1 MDCKKINAALFLTMS
16 RLAILAALWATPAI
30 YAQPW
35 LVRGTVL
42 DAATGQP
49 LPAATIQ
56 LAGTYRGTIA
66 NDEGEYLLKVQQ
78 LPATLKVSYI
88 GYASQEQS
96 VLGIGDA
103 SVLTAPSE
111 RVDFALMPV
120 PFQFDPVV
128 VTAEDPAERIMR
140 QVIRRKQAWRPGLAG
155 YQAQAYTRRVL
166 ENEEGIVEIGELAS
180 EIYWER
186 ERGLRE
192 VVKSRRQTQNLD
204 PHEEYT
210 SALEGFTN
218 FYDDDIPFI
227 GHTLIG
233 PTHPDALNHYRF
245 RLIGQRYLDDQVVF
259 DISVEPKNKLQ
270 AAFVGRV
277 AVLDEDFAL
286 LEIELAPS
294 RATTTSA
301 IPLPLIEHMDFAYR
315 QQFRG
320 FGGVWLPVDYR
331 ASMSIKI
338 SMVGLHFPAIKYN
351 AMTRLGE
358 YQVNV
363 DMPDSLYDSEEIL
376 RVDSLAVAQDSSFAR
391 LADKVPLSA
400 REQAAYATIDSTM
413 QFEQAFQPTG
423 FLARLLVE
431 EQAEEAEEAEEE
443 TEERA
448 ESSRWLGQIGLKLT
462 LRYDRVGGA
471 HLGLEG
477 NRGLVG
483 GLEAGGGAGYNV
495 GLERWSYRSRV
506 GWQRTVGR
514 AVLEYGRGP
523 VPRTPSDS
531 YPLLLNS
538 GQFLLGLDDY
548 FDYYWNE
555 RLRARLYLSLPIQV
569 SLEVGFNH
577 EEHSS
582 LQETT
587 AFSVLNRDWRPRPNP
602 AIEEGRLRSV
612 EAGFEWGG
620 PYRPFGVTANRRVE
634 VGVEHSSTG
643 LGSDFSFTRLRL
655 ALDGHFKTF
664 LKRRVTP
671 NALDV
676 RLVTGYSIGDV
687 PVQRFGS
694 LEASM
699 GFFSPFGAFRTV
711 RGHPY
716 EGEHYAALYWEH
728 NFKTTPFE
736 LLGLWGWAMR
746 GTGLVVHGASGRT
759 WIAPKRRAALGYD
772 PRHAGSFRHE
782 VGISLMLYHLLR
794 LDFTRRLDRPGW
806 SAGLSLVRFDF
817 GGAVIIK

>member
-1 MDCKKINAALFLTMS
+1 MDRKKINANLLLAM
-16 RLAILAALWATPAI
+16 AILAALWTVPAVH
-30 YAQPW
+30 AQPW
-35 LVRGTVL
+35 LVRGTVT

-49 LPAATIQ
+49 LPAATVQ

-66 NDEGEYLLKVQQ
+66 NDEGEYSLKVQQ

-88 GYASQEQS
+88 GYVSQ
-96 VLGIGDA
+96 DR
-103 SVLTAPSE
+103 VLTTPVE
-111 RVDFALMPV
+111 RVDFALTPV
-120 PFQFDPVV
+120 PFLFDPIV
-128 VTAEDPAERIMR
+128 VTAETSAEGIMR
-140 QVIRRKQAWRPGLAG
+140 QVIRRKQAWRPSLAS
-155 YQAQAYTRRVL
+155 YQSQAYARRVL
-166 ENEEGIVEIGELAS
+166 ENEEGIVMIGELAS

-186 ERGLRE
+186 EQGLRE
-192 VVKSRRQTQNLD
+192 VVKSSRVTRNLD
-204 PHEEYT
+204 SHEEYT

-227 GHTLIG
+227 SHTLIG
-233 PTHPDALNHYRF
+233 PTHPDALKHYRF
-245 RLIGQRYLDDQVVF
+245 RLIGQRYLDDKVVF

-286 LEIELAPS
+286 LEVELAPS

-301 IPLPLIEHMDFAYR
+301 IPLPLIEHMDFAYQ

-320 FGGVWLPVDYR
+320 FAGGVWLPVDYR
-331 ASMSIKI
+331 ASMAIKI
-338 SMVGLHFPAIKYN
+338 GMVGLHFPAIKYN
-351 AMTRLGE
+351 VVTRLSD

-363 DMPDSLYDSEEIL
+363 DMPDSLYASEEVL

-423 FLARLLVE
+423 FLARFLVE
-431 EQAEEAEEAEEE
+431 EEAVQVKEE
-443 TEERA
+443 TEEQA
-448 ESSRWLGQIGLKLT
+448 GSSRWLGQIGLKPV

-477 NRGLVG
+477 NRSLFG
-483 GLEAGGGAGYNV
+483 GLEGGGGTGYSV
-495 GLERWSYRSRV
+495 GLKRWSYRGRV
-506 GWQRTVGR
+506 GWQRTAGR
-514 AVLEYGRGP
+514 VVLEYGREP

-538 GQFLLGLDDY
+538 GQSLLGLDDY

-555 RLRARLYLSLPIQV
+555 RLRVRLHLSLPGQV
-569 SLEVGFNH
+569 GLQVGFNH
-577 EEHSS
+577 EAHSS
-582 LQETT
+582 LRETT
-587 AFSVLNRDWRPRPNP
+587 AFSLLNRNWRPRPNP

-612 EAGFEWGG
+612 EATFEWGG
-620 PYRPFGVTANRRVE
+620 PYQPFGVTANRRVE
-634 VGVEHSSTG
+634 VGVEHSGGG

-664 LKRRVTP
+664 LKRRFTP

-676 RLVTGYSIGDV
+676 RLVAGYSIGDV

-736 LLGLWGWAMR
+736 LLGLWDWAMR
-746 GTGLVVHGASGRT
+746 GAGLVAHGASGRT
-759 WIAPKRRAALGYD
+759 WIDPERRANLGYD
-772 PRHAGSFRHE
+772 PRYEESFRHE
-782 VGISLMLYHLLR
+782 VGVSLMLYHLLR

-817 GGAVIIK
+817 GGAVTVK

>member
-1 MDCKKINAALFLTMS
+1 MDRKKINANLLLTMF
-16 RLAILAALWATPAI
+16 ILAALWVVPAAH
-30 YAQPW
+30 AQPW
-35 LVRGTVL
+35 LVRGTVI

-49 LPAATIQ
+49 LPAATVQ

-66 NDEGEYLLKVQQ
+66 NDEGEYSLKVQQ

-88 GYASQEQS
+88 GYVSQ
-96 VLGIGDA
+96 DR
-103 SVLTAPSE
+103 VLTASAE
-111 RVDFALMPV
+111 RIDFALTPV
-120 PFQFDPVV
+120 PLLFDPIV
-128 VTAEDPAERIMR
+128 VTAETSAEGIMR
-140 QVIRRKQAWRPGLAG
+140 QVIRRKQEWRPSLTG
-155 YQAQAYTRRVL
+155 YQAQAYTRRVM
-166 ENEEGIVEIGELAS
+166 ENEEGIVLIGELAS

-192 VVKSRRQTQNLD
+192 VVKSRRMTQNLD
-204 PHEEYT
+204 SQEGYI

-233 PTHPDALNHYRF
+233 PTHPDALKHYRF
-245 RLIGQRYLDDQVVF
+245 HLTGQRYLDDKVVF

-270 AAFVGRV
+270 AAFVGHV

-286 LEIELAPS
+286 LEVELAPS

-301 IPLPLIEHMDFAYR
+301 IPLPLIEHMDFTYQ

-320 FGGVWLPVDYR
+320 FAGGVWLPVDYR
-331 ASMSIKI
+331 ASMKIKI
-338 SMVGLHFPAIKYN
+338 GMVGLHFPAIKYN
-351 AMTRLGE
+351 VVTRLSD

-363 DMPDSLYDSEEIL
+363 EMPDSLYASEEVM

-391 LADKVPLSA
+391 LVDKVPLSA
-400 REQAAYATIDSTM
+400 REQAAYATIDSTV
-413 QFEQAFQPTG
+413 QLEKAFQPTG
-423 FLARLLVE
+423 FLARFLVE
-431 EQAEEAEEAEEE
+431 EEAEQTDEQTEQVKEE
-443 TEERA
+443 TEEQA
-448 ESSRWLGQIGLKLT
+448 KSSSWLGQIGLKPA

-483 GLEAGGGAGYNV
+483 GLEAGAAAGYNV
-495 GLERWSYRSRV
+495 GLKRWSYQSRV
-506 GWQRTVGR
+506 GWQRTAGR
-514 AVLEYGRGP
+514 MALEYGRGP
-523 VPRTPSDS
+523 VPRIPSDS
-531 YPLLLNS
+531 YIPLLNS

-548 FDYYWNE
+548 FDYYRNE
-555 RLRARLYLSLPIQV
+555 RLRARVHLSLPGQV
-569 SLEVGFNH
+569 GLAMGFNH
-577 EEHSS
+577 EVHSS
-582 LQETT
+582 LRETT
-587 AFSVLNRDWRPRPNP
+587 AFSLLNRNWRPRPNP

-612 EAGFEWGG
+612 EVGFEWGG
-620 PYRPFGVTANRRVE
+620 PYQPFGMTANRRVE
-634 VGVEHSSTG
+634 VGVEHSGAG

-664 LKRRVTP
+664 LKRRFTP

-676 RLVTGYSIGDV
+676 RLVAGYSIGDV

-699 GFFSPFGAFRTV
+699 GLFSPFGAFRTV

-736 LLGLWGWAMR
+736 LLGLWDWAMR
-746 GTGLVVHGASGRT
+746 GAGLVVHGASGRT
-759 WIAPKRRAALGYD
+759 WIDPERRAKLGYD
-772 PRHAGSFRHE
+772 PRYEESFRHE
-782 VGISLMLYHLLR
+782 VGVSLMLYHLLR

-817 GGAVIIK
+817 GGTVTVK

>member
-1 MDCKKINAALFLTMS
+1 MNCKKINANLLLTM
-16 RLAILAALWATPAI
+16 AILAALWTVPAVH
-30 YAQPW
+30 AQPW
-35 LVRGTVL
+35 FVRGTVI

-49 LPAATIQ
+49 LPAATVQ

-66 NDEGEYLLKVQQ
+66 NDEGEYLLKVRQW
-78 LPATLKVSYI
+78 PATLKVTYI
-88 GYASQEQS
+88 GYVSQ
-96 VLGIGDA
+96 DR
-103 SVLTAPSE
+103 VLTAPAE
-111 RVDFALMPV
+111 RVDFVLTPV
-120 PFQFDPVV
+120 PFLFDPIV
-128 VTAEDPAERIMR
+128 VTAETSAEGIMR
-140 QVIRRKQAWRPGLAG
+140 QVIRRKQAWRPSLAS
-155 YQAQAYTRRVL
+155 YQAQAYARRVL
-166 ENEEGIVEIGELAS
+166 ENEEGIVMIGELAS

-186 ERGLRE
+186 EQGLRE
-192 VVKSRRQTQNLD
+192 VVKSSRVTRNLD
-204 PHEEYT
+204 SHEEYT

-227 GHTLIG
+227 GHTLVG
-233 PTHPDALNHYRF
+233 PTHPDALKHYHF
-245 RLIGQRYLDDQVVF
+245 RLIGQRYLDDKVVF

-286 LEIELAPS
+286 LEVELAPS
-294 RATTTSA
+294 RATMTSA
-301 IPLPLIEHMDFAYR
+301 IPLPLIEHMDFAYQ

-320 FGGVWLPVDYR
+320 FAGGVWLPVDFR
-331 ASMSIKI
+331 ASMTVKI

-351 AMTRLGE
+351 VITRLSDC
-358 YQVNV
+358 QVNV
-363 DMPDSLYDSEEIL
+363 DMPDSLYASEKVL

-400 REQAAYATIDSTM
+400 REQAAYATIDSTV
-413 QFEQAFQPTG
+413 QFEQAFRPTG
-423 FLARLLVE
+423 FLARLLVK
-431 EQAEEAEEAEEE
+431 EQTEQTEEE
-443 TEERA
+443 TEERTEQA
-448 ESSRWLGQIGLKLT
+448 KERTKSSRWGSVNLKPA

-477 NRGLVG
+477 KRGLFG
-483 GLEAGGGAGYNV
+483 GLEAGAAAGYNV
-495 GLERWSYRSRV
+495 GLKRWSYQSRV
-506 GWQRTVGR
+506 GWQRTAGR
-514 AVLEYGRGP
+514 VVLEYGRGP
-523 VPRTPSDS
+523 VPRIPSDS

-538 GQFLLGLDDY
+538 GQSLLGLDDY

-555 RLRARLYLSLPIQV
+555 RLRARLHLSLPGQV
-569 SLEVGFNH
+569 GLQVGFNH

-587 AFSVLNRDWRPRPNP
+587 AFSLLNRDWRPRPNP
-602 AIEEGRLRSV
+602 AVEAGRLRSV
-612 EAGFEWGG
+612 EAGLEWGG
-620 PYRPFGVTANRRVE
+620 PYQPFGMTANRRVA
-634 VGVEHSSTG
+634 VGVEHSSGG

-664 LKRRVTP
+664 LKRRITP

-676 RLVTGYSIGDV
+676 RLVAGYSIGDV

-736 LLGLWGWAMR
+736 LLGLWDWAMR
-746 GTGLVVHGASGRT
+746 GAGLVVHGASGRT
-759 WIAPKRRAALGYD
+759 WIDPERRAALGYD
-772 PRHAGSFRHE
+772 PRYEESFHHE
-782 VGISLMLYHLLR
+782 VGVSLMLYHLLR
-794 LDFTRRLDRPGW
+794 LDFTRRLDQPGW
-806 SAGLSLVRFDF
+806 SVGLSLVRFDF
-817 GGAVIIK
+817 GGGIVVQGP

>member
-1 MDCKKINAALFLTMS
+1 MDRKKINANLLLAM
-16 RLAILAALWATPAI
+16 AILAALWTVPAVH
-30 YAQPW
+30 AQPW
-35 LVRGTVL
+35 LVRGTVT

-49 LPAATIQ
+49 LPAATVQ

-66 NDEGEYLLKVQQ
+66 NDEGEYSLKVQQ

-88 GYASQEQS
+88 GYVSQ
-96 VLGIGDA
+96 DR
-103 SVLTAPSE
+103 VLTTPVE
-111 RVDFALMPV
+111 RVDFALTPV
-120 PFQFDPVV
+120 PFLFDPIV
-128 VTAEDPAERIMR
+128 VTAETSAEGIMR
-140 QVIRRKQAWRPGLAG
+140 QVIRRKQAWRPSLAS

-166 ENEEGIVEIGELAS
+166 ENEEGIVRIGELAS
-180 EIYWER
+180 KIYWER
-186 ERGLRE
+186 EQGLRE
-192 VVKSRRQTQNLD
+192 VVKSRRVTQNLD
-204 PHEEYT
+204 SHEGYT

-227 GHTLIG
+227 SHTLIG
-233 PTHPDALNHYRF
+233 PTHPDALKHYRF
-245 RLIGQRYLDDQVVF
+245 RLIGQRYLDDKVVF

-286 LEIELAPS
+286 LEVELAPS

-301 IPLPLIEHMDFAYR
+301 IPLPLIEHMDFAYQ

-320 FGGVWLPVDYR
+320 FAGGVWLPVDYR
-331 ASMSIKI
+331 ASMAIKI
-338 SMVGLHFPAIKYN
+338 GMVGLHFPAIKYN
-351 AMTRLGE
+351 VVTRLSD

-363 DMPDSLYDSEEIL
+363 DMPDSLYASEEVL

-423 FLARLLVE
+423 FLARFLVE
-431 EQAEEAEEAEEE
+431 EEAEQVKEETEQVKEE
-443 TEERA
+443 TEEQA
-448 ESSRWLGQIGLKLT
+448 GSSRWLGQIGLKPV

-477 NRGLVG
+477 NRSLFG
-483 GLEAGGGAGYNV
+483 GLEGGGGTGYSV
-495 GLERWSYRSRV
+495 GLKRWSYRGRA
-506 GWQRTVGR
+506 GWQRTAGR
-514 AVLEYGRGP
+514 VVLEYGRGP

-538 GQFLLGLDDY
+538 GQSLLGLDDY

-555 RLRARLYLSLPIQV
+555 RLRARLHLSLPGQV
-569 SLEVGFNH
+569 GLQVGFNH

-587 AFSVLNRDWRPRPNP
+587 AFNLLNRNWRPRPNP
-602 AIEEGRLRSV
+602 AVEEGRLRSV
-612 EAGFEWGG
+612 EVGFEWGG
-620 PYRPFGVTANRRVE
+620 PYQPFGMTANRRVE
-634 VGVEHSSTG
+634 VGVEHSGAG
-643 LGSDFSFTRLRL
+643 LGSDFSFTRLHL

-664 LKRRVTP
+664 LKRRFTP

-676 RLVTGYSIGDV
+676 RLVAGYSIGDV

-736 LLGLWGWAMR
+736 LLGLWDWAMR
-746 GTGLVVHGASGRT
+746 GAGLVVHGASGRT
-759 WIAPKRRAALGYD
+759 WIDPERRAKLGYD
-772 PRHAGSFRHE
+772 PRYEESFHHE
-782 VGISLMLYHLLR
+782 VGVSLMLYHLLR

-817 GGAVIIK
+817 GGAVTVK

>member
-1 MDCKKINAALFLTMS
+1 MDRKKINANLLLAM
-16 RLAILAALWATPAI
+16 AILAALWTVPAVH
-30 YAQPW
+30 AQPW
-35 LVRGTVL
+35 LVRGTVT

-49 LPAATIQ
+49 LPAATVQ

-66 NDEGEYLLKVQQ
+66 NDEGEYSLKVQQ

-88 GYASQEQS
+88 GYVSQ
-96 VLGIGDA
+96 DR
-103 SVLTAPSE
+103 VLTAPVE
-111 RVDFALMPV
+111 RVDFVLTPV
-120 PFQFDPVV
+120 PFLFDPIV
-128 VTAEDPAERIMR
+128 VTAETSAEGIMR
-140 QVIRRKQAWRPGLAG
+140 QVIRRKQAWRPSLAS

-166 ENEEGIVEIGELAS
+166 ENEEGIVMIGELAS

-186 ERGLRE
+186 EQGLRE
-192 VVKSRRQTQNLD
+192 VVKSRRVTQNLD
-204 PHEEYT
+204 SHEEYT

-218 FYDDDIPFI
+218 FYDDDISFI
-227 GHTLIG
+227 SHTLIG
-233 PTHPDALNHYRF
+233 PTHPDALKHYRF
-245 RLIGQRYLDDQVVF
+245 RLIGQRYLDDKVVF

-286 LEIELAPS
+286 LEVELAPS

-301 IPLPLIEHMDFAYR
+301 IPLPLIEHMDFAYQ

-320 FGGVWLPVDYR
+320 FAGGVWLPVDYR
-331 ASMSIKI
+331 ASMAIKI
-338 SMVGLHFPAIKYN
+338 GMVGLHFPAIKYN
-351 AMTRLGE
+351 VVTRLSD

-363 DMPDSLYDSEEIL
+363 DMPDSLYASEEVL

-423 FLARLLVE
+423 FLARFLV
-431 EQAEEAEEAEEE
+431 EEE
-443 TEERA
+443 TEQVKEETEQVKEETEEQA
-448 ESSRWLGQIGLKLT
+448 GSSRWLGQIGLKPV

-477 NRGLVG
+477 NRSLFG
-483 GLEAGGGAGYNV
+483 GLEGGGGTGYSV
-495 GLERWSYRSRV
+495 GLKRWSYRGRA
-506 GWQRTVGR
+506 GWQRTAGR
-514 AVLEYGRGP
+514 VVLEYGRGP

-538 GQFLLGLDDY
+538 GQSLLGLDDY

-555 RLRARLYLSLPIQV
+555 RLRARLHLSLPGRIGLQ
-569 SLEVGFNH
+569 VGFNH

-587 AFSVLNRDWRPRPNP
+587 AFSLLNRNWRPRPNP

-612 EAGFEWGG
+612 EVGFEWGG
-620 PYRPFGVTANRRVE
+620 PYQPFGMTANRRVE
-634 VGVEHSSTG
+634 VGVEHSGAG
-643 LGSDFSFTRLRL
+643 LGSDFSFTRLHL

-664 LKRRVTP
+664 LKRRFTP

-676 RLVTGYSIGDV
+676 RLVAGYSIGDV

-736 LLGLWGWAMR
+736 LLGLWDWAMR
-746 GTGLVVHGASGRT
+746 GAGLVVHGASGRT
-759 WIAPKRRAALGYD
+759 WIDPERRAKLGYD
-772 PRHAGSFRHE
+772 PRYEESFHHE
-782 VGISLMLYHLLR
+782 VGVSLMLYHLLR

-817 GGAVIIK
+817 GGAVTVK

>member
-1 MDCKKINAALFLTMS
+1 MDCKKINANLLLTM
-16 RLAILAALWATPAI
+16 AILAALWTVPAAH
-30 YAQPW
+30 AQPW
-35 LVRGTVL
+35 LVRGTVI
-42 DAATGQP
+42 DATTGQP
-49 LPAATIQ
+49 LPAATVQ

-66 NDEGEYLLKVQQ
+66 NDEGEYSLKVQQ

-88 GYASQEQS
+88 GYVSQ
-96 VLGIGDA
+96 DR
-103 SVLTAPSE
+103 VLTTPAE
-111 RVDFALMPV
+111 RVDFVLTPV
-120 PFQFDPVV
+120 PFLFDPIV
-128 VTAEDPAERIMR
+128 VTAETSAEGIMR
-140 QVIRRKQAWRPGLAG
+140 QVIRRKQAWRPSLAS

-166 ENEEGIVEIGELAS
+166 ENEEGIVRIGELAS

-186 ERGLRE
+186 EQGLRE
-192 VVKSRRQTQNLD
+192 VVKSRRVTQNLD
-204 PHEEYT
+204 SHEGYT

-227 GHTLIG
+227 SHTLIG
-233 PTHPDALNHYRF
+233 PTHPDALKHYHF
-245 RLIGQRYLDDQVVF
+245 RLIGQRYLDDKVVF

-286 LEIELAPS
+286 LEVELAPS
-294 RATTTSA
+294 RATTASA
-301 IPLPLIEHMDFAYR
+301 IPLPLIEHMDFAYQ

-320 FGGVWLPVDYR
+320 FAGGVWLPVDYR
-331 ASMSIKI
+331 ASMAIKI
-338 SMVGLHFPAIKYN
+338 GMVGLHFPAIKYN
-351 AMTRLGE
+351 VVTRLSD

-363 DMPDSLYDSEEIL
+363 DMPDSLYASEEVL

-423 FLARLLVE
+423 FLARFLVD
-431 EQAEEAEEAEEE
+431 EEAEQVKEETEQVKEE
-443 TEERA
+443 TEEQAR
-448 ESSRWLGQIGLKLT
+448 SSRWLGQIGLKPV
-462 LRYDRVGGA
+462 LRYDRVSGA

-477 NRGLVG
+477 DRSLFG
-483 GLEAGGGAGYNV
+483 GLEAGGSTGYNI
-495 GLERWSYRSRV
+495 GLERWSYRGRA
-506 GWQRTVGR
+506 GWQRSAGR
-514 AVLEYGRGP
+514 VALEYGRGP

-531 YPLLLNS
+531 YPLLPNS
-538 GQFLLGLDDY
+538 GQSLLGLDDY

-555 RLRARLYLSLPIQV
+555 RLRARLHFSLPGQV
-569 SLEVGFNH
+569 GLAMGFNH
-577 EEHSS
+577 EAHTS
-582 LQETT
+582 LRETT
-587 AFSVLNRDWRPRPNP
+587 AFSLLNRNWRPRPNP

-612 EAGFEWGG
+612 EVGFEWGG
-620 PYRPFGVTANRRVE
+620 PYQPFGMTANRRVE
-634 VGVEHSSTG
+634 MGVEHSSGG

-664 LKRRVTP
+664 LKRRFTP

-676 RLVTGYSIGDV
+676 RLVAGYSIGDV

-736 LLGLWGWAMR
+736 LLGLWDWAMR
-746 GTGLVVHGASGRT
+746 GAGLVVHGASGRT
-759 WIAPKRRAALGYD
+759 WIDPERRAKLGYD
-772 PRHAGSFRHE
+772 PRYEESFRHE
-782 VGISLMLYHLLR
+782 VGVSLMLYHLLR

-817 GGAVIIK
+817 GGAVTVK

>member
-1 MDCKKINAALFLTMS
+1 MDGKKNADWLLTM
-16 RLAILAALWATPAI
+16 AILAALWTAPAVH
-30 YAQPW
+30 AQPW
-35 LVRGTVL
+35 LVRGTVR

-49 LPAATIQ
+49 LPAATVQ

-66 NDEGEYLLKVQQ
+66 NDEGEYLLEVQQ

-96 VLGIGDA
+96 VRGVGDA
-103 SVLTAPSE
+103 SVLTAPAE
-111 RVDFALMPV
+111 RVNFALTPV
-120 PFQFDPVV
+120 PFQFDPIV
-128 VTAEDPAERIMR
+128 VTAENSAEDIMR
-140 QVIRRKQAWRPGLAG
+140 QVMRRKQAWRPGLTG
-155 YQAQAYTRRVL
+155 YRAQAYTRRVL
-166 ENEEGIVEIGELAS
+166 ENEEGIVSIGELAS

-192 VVKSRRQTQNLD
+192 VVKSRRVTRNLD
-204 PHEEYT
+204 SHEAYT

-233 PTHPDALNHYRF
+233 PTHPDALEHYHF
-245 RLIGQRYLDDQVVF
+245 RLIGQRYLDDKVVF

-277 AVLDEDFAL
+277 AVLDEDFGL
-286 LEIELAPS
+286 LEVELAPS
-294 RATTTSA
+294 RATAISA
-301 IPLPLIEHMDFAYR
+301 IPLPLIEQMDFAYQ

-320 FGGVWLPVDYR
+320 FAGGVWLPVDYR
-331 ASMSIKI
+331 ASMAIKI

-351 AMTRLGE
+351 VVTRLDD

-363 DMPDSLYDSEEIL
+363 DLPDSLYASEEVL

-413 QFEQAFQPTG
+413 RFEQAFQPTG
-423 FLARLLVE
+423 FLARLLVRE
-431 EQAEEAEEAEEE
+431 EVEQAEVQEEAEQAED
-443 TEERA
+443 RA
-448 ESSRWLGQIGLKLT
+448 ESSRWGSVNLKPALQ
-462 LRYDRVGGA
+462 YDRVGGA

-477 NRGLVG
+477 NRGLVS
-483 GLEAGGGAGYNV
+483 GLEAGAAAGYNV
-495 GLERWSYRSRV
+495 GLKRWSYRGRV
-506 GWQRTVGR
+506 GWQQTAGGV
-514 AVLEYGRGP
+514 VLEYGRGP

-531 YPLLLNS
+531 YSLLLNS

-555 RLRARLYLSLPIQV
+555 RLRAQLHLSLPGQV
-569 SLEVGFNH
+569 GWQVGFNH
-577 EEHSS
+577 EAHSS
-582 LQETT
+582 LRETT
-587 AFSVLNRDWRPRPNP
+587 AFSLLNRNWRPRPNP
-602 AIEEGRLRSV
+602 AIEAGRLRSV
-612 EAGFEWGG
+612 EASFRWGE
-620 PYRPFGVTANRRVE
+620 PYQPFGLTANQRVE

-643 LGSDFSFTRLRL
+643 LGSDFSFTRLHL
-655 ALDGHFKTF
+655 ALDGHFNTF
-664 LKRRVTP
+664 LKRRVAP

-676 RLVTGYSIGDV
+676 RLVAGHSIGDV

-716 EGEHYAALYWEH
+716 EGDHYAALYWEH

-759 WIAPKRRAALGYD
+759 WIDPKRRAALGYD
-772 PRHAGSFRHE
+772 PRYEEGFRHE
-782 VGISLMLYHLLR
+782 VGVSLMLYHLLR
-794 LDFTRRLDRPGW
+794 LDITRRLDRPGW
-806 SAGLSLVRFDF
+806 SAGLSLARFDF
-817 GGAVIIK
+817 GVL

>member
-1 MDCKKINAALFLTMS
+1 MDCKKINANLLLTM
-16 RLAILAALWATPAI
+16 AILAALWTVPAVH
-30 YAQPW
+30 AQPW
-35 LVRGTVL
+35 LVRGTVI

-49 LPAATIQ
+49 LPAATVQ

-66 NDEGEYLLKVQQ
+66 NDEGEYSLKVQQ

-88 GYASQEQS
+88 GYVSQ
-96 VLGIGDA
+96 DR
-103 SVLTAPSE
+103 VLTAPTE
-111 RVDFALMPV
+111 RVDFVMTPV
-120 PFQFDPVV
+120 PFLFDPIV
-128 VTAEDPAERIMR
+128 VTAETSAEGIMR
-140 QVIRRKQAWRPGLAG
+140 QVIRRKQAWRPSLAS

-166 ENEEGIVEIGELAS
+166 ENEEGIVRIGELAS

-186 ERGLRE
+186 EQGLRE
-192 VVKSRRQTQNLD
+192 VVKSRRVTQNLD
-204 PHEEYT
+204 SHEEYT

-227 GHTLIG
+227 SHTLIG
-233 PTHPDALNHYRF
+233 PTHPDALKHYHF
-245 RLIGQRYLDDQVVF
+245 RLIGQRYLDDKVVF

-286 LEIELAPS
+286 LEVELAPS
-294 RATTTSA
+294 RATTASA
-301 IPLPLIEHMDFAYR
+301 IPLPLIEHMDFAYQ

-320 FGGVWLPVDYR
+320 FAGGVWLPVDYR
-331 ASMSIKI
+331 ASMEIKI

-351 AMTRLGE
+351 VVTRLSD

-363 DMPDSLYDSEEIL
+363 DMPDSLYASEEVL

-423 FLARLLVE
+423 FLSRFLVK
-431 EQAEEAEEAEEE
+431 EEAEQTEKEREERTE
-443 TEERA
+443 QTEERA
-448 ESSRWLGQIGLKLT
+448 GSSRWLGQIGLKPA

-477 NRGLVG
+477 NRSLFG
-483 GLEAGGGAGYNV
+483 GLEAGGSTGYNV
-495 GLERWSYRSRV
+495 GLERWSYQGRV
-506 GWQRTVGR
+506 GWQRSAGR
-514 AVLEYGRGP
+514 VALEYGSGP

-538 GQFLLGLDDY
+538 GQSLLGLDDY

-555 RLRARLYLSLPIQV
+555 RLRARLHFSLPGRIGLQ
-569 SLEVGFNH
+569 VGFNH
-577 EEHSS
+577 EVHSS

-587 AFSVLNRDWRPRPNP
+587 AFSLLNRNWRPRPNP

-612 EAGFEWGG
+612 EAGLEWGG
-620 PYRPFGVTANRRVE
+620 PYQPFGMTANRRVE
-634 VGVEHSSTG
+634 VGVEHSSGG

-664 LKRRVTP
+664 LKRRFTP

-676 RLVTGYSIGDV
+676 RLVAGYSIGDV

-746 GTGLVVHGASGRT
+746 GAGLVVHGASGRT
-759 WIAPKRRAALGYD
+759 WIDPERRANLGYD
-772 PRHAGSFRHE
+772 PRYEESFRHE
-782 VGISLMLYHLLR
+782 VGVSLMLYHLLR

-817 GGAVIIK
+817 GGAVTVE

>member
-1 MDCKKINAALFLTMS
+1 MDCKKINANLLLTM
-16 RLAILAALWATPAI
+16 AILAALWTVPAAH
-30 YAQPW
+30 AQPW
-35 LVRGTVL
+35 LVRGTVI

-49 LPAATIQ
+49 LPAATVQ

-66 NDEGEYLLKVQQ
+66 NDEGEYSLKVQQ

-88 GYASQEQS
+88 GYVSQ
-96 VLGIGDA
+96 DR
-103 SVLTAPSE
+103 VLTTPAE
-111 RVDFALMPV
+111 RVDFVLTPV
-120 PFQFDPVV
+120 PFLFDPIV
-128 VTAEDPAERIMR
+128 VTAETSAEGIMR
-140 QVIRRKQAWRPGLAG
+140 QVIRRKQAWRPSLAS

-166 ENEEGIVEIGELAS
+166 ENEEGIVRIGELAS

-186 ERGLRE
+186 EQGLRE
-192 VVKSRRQTQNLD
+192 VVKSRRVTQNLD
-204 PHEEYT
+204 SHEGYT

-227 GHTLIG
+227 SHTLIG
-233 PTHPDALNHYRF
+233 PTHPDALKHYHF
-245 RLIGQRYLDDQVVF
+245 RLIGQRYLDDKVVF

-286 LEIELAPS
+286 LEVELAPS

-301 IPLPLIEHMDFAYR
+301 IPLPLIEHMDFAYQ

-320 FGGVWLPVDYR
+320 FAGGVWLPVDYR
-331 ASMSIKI
+331 ASMAIKI
-338 SMVGLHFPAIKYN
+338 GMVGLHFPAIKYN
-351 AMTRLGE
+351 VVTRLSD

-363 DMPDSLYDSEEIL
+363 DMPDSLYASEEVL

-423 FLARLLVE
+423 FLARFLVE
-431 EQAEEAEEAEEE
+431 EEAVQVKEETEQVKEE
-443 TEERA
+443 TEEQA
-448 ESSRWLGQIGLKLT
+448 GSSRWLGQIGLKPA

-477 NRGLVG
+477 NRGLFG

-495 GLERWSYRSRV
+495 GLKRWSYRGRA
-506 GWQRTVGR
+506 GWQRSAGR
-514 AVLEYGRGP
+514 VVLEYGRGP

-538 GQFLLGLDDY
+538 GQSLLGLDDY

-555 RLRARLYLSLPIQV
+555 RLRARLHLSLPGQV
-569 SLEVGFNH
+569 GLQVGFNH

-582 LQETT
+582 LRETT
-587 AFSVLNRDWRPRPNP
+587 AFSLLNRNWRPRPNP

-612 EAGFEWGG
+612 EVGFEWGG
-620 PYRPFGVTANRRVE
+620 PYQPFGMTANRRVE
-634 VGVEHSSTG
+634 VGVEHSGAG

-664 LKRRVTP
+664 LKRRFTP

-676 RLVTGYSIGDV
+676 RLVAGYSIGDV

-736 LLGLWGWAMR
+736 LLGLWDWAMR
-746 GTGLVVHGASGRT
+746 GAGLVVHGASGRT
-759 WIAPKRRAALGYD
+759 WIDPERRAALGYD
-772 PRHAGSFRHE
+772 PRYEEGFHHE
-782 VGISLMLYHLLR
+782 VGVSLMLYHLLR
-794 LDFTRRLDRPGW
+794 LDFTRRLDRSGW

-817 GGAVIIK
+817 GGAVTVE

>member
-1 MDCKKINAALFLTMS
+1 MDCKKINANLLLTM
-16 RLAILAALWATPAI
+16 AILAALWTVSAVH
-30 YAQPW
+30 AQPW
-35 LVRGTVL
+35 LVRGTVT

-49 LPAATIQ
+49 LPAATVQ

-66 NDEGEYLLKVQQ
+66 NDEGEYSLKVQQ
-78 LPATLKVSYI
+78 LPATVKVSYI
-88 GYASQEQS
+88 GYVSQER
-96 VLGIGDA
+96 
-103 SVLTAPSE
+103 VLTTPAE
-111 RVDFALMPV
+111 RVDFVMTPV
-120 PFQFDPVV
+120 PFLFDPIV
-128 VTAEDPAERIMR
+128 VTAETSAEGIMR
-140 QVIRRKQAWRPGLAG
+140 QVIRRKQAWRPSLAS
-155 YQAQAYTRRVL
+155 YQAQAYARRVL
-166 ENEEGIVEIGELAS
+166 ENEEGIVMIGELAS

-186 ERGLRE
+186 EQGLRE
-192 VVKSRRQTQNLD
+192 VVKSSRVTRNLD
-204 PHEEYT
+204 SHEEYT

-227 GHTLIG
+227 SHTLIG
-233 PTHPDALNHYRF
+233 PTHPDALKHYHF
-245 RLIGQRYLDDQVVF
+245 RLTGQRYLDDQVVF

-286 LEIELAPS
+286 LEVELAPS
-294 RATTTSA
+294 RATTASA
-301 IPLPLIEHMDFAYR
+301 IPLPLIEHMDFAYQ

-320 FGGVWLPVDYR
+320 FAGGVWLPVDLR
-331 ASMSIKI
+331 ASMAIKI
-338 SMVGLHFPAIKYN
+338 GMVGLHFPAIKYN
-351 AMTRLGE
+351 VVTRLSD

-363 DMPDSLYDSEEIL
+363 DMPDTLYASEEVL
-376 RVDSLAVAQDSSFAR
+376 RVDSLAVAQDSSFVR

-413 QFEQAFQPTG
+413 QFEQAFRPTG
-423 FLARLLVE
+423 FLARFLVE
-431 EQAEEAEEAEEE
+431 EEAEQVKEETEQVKEE
-443 TEERA
+443 TEEQA
-448 ESSRWLGQIGLKLT
+448 GSSRWLGQIGLKPV

-477 NRGLVG
+477 NRSLFG
-483 GLEAGGGAGYNV
+483 GLEAGGSTGYNV
-495 GLERWSYRSRV
+495 GLERWSYRGRV
-506 GWQRTVGR
+506 GWQRSAGKV
-514 AVLEYGRGP
+514 ALEYGSGP

-538 GQFLLGLDDY
+538 GQSLLGLDDY

-555 RLRARLYLSLPIQV
+555 RLRARLHFSLPGQV
-569 SLEVGFNH
+569 GMQVGFNH
-577 EEHSS
+577 EVHSS
-582 LQETT
+582 LRETT
-587 AFSVLNRDWRPRPNP
+587 AFSLLNRDWKPRPNP

-612 EAGFEWGG
+612 EAGLEWGG
-620 PYRPFGVTANRRVE
+620 PYQPFGMTANRRVE
-634 VGVEHSSTG
+634 MGVEHSSAG
-643 LGSDFSFTRLRL
+643 LGSDFSFTCLRL

-664 LKRRVTP
+664 LKRRFTP

-676 RLVTGYSIGDV
+676 RLVAGYSIGDV

-746 GTGLVVHGASGRT
+746 GAGLVVHGASGRT
-759 WIAPKRRAALGYD
+759 WIDPERRAKLGYD
-772 PRHAGSFRHE
+772 PRYEESFHHE
-782 VGISLMLYHLLR
+782 VGVSLMLYHLLR
-794 LDFTRRLDRPGW
+794 LDFTRRLDQPGW

-817 GGAVIIK
+817 GGAVTVE

>member
-1 MDCKKINAALFLTMS
+1 MNCKKINANLLLTM
-16 RLAILAALWATPAI
+16 AILAALWVAPPVH
-30 YAQPW
+30 AQPW
-35 LVRGTVL
+35 LVRGYVT

-49 LPAATIQ
+49 LPAATVQ

-66 NDEGEYLLKVQQ
+66 NDEGQYSLKVQQ

-88 GYASQEQS
+88 GYVSQERE
-96 VLGIGDA
+96 
-103 SVLTAPSE
+103 LTAPAE
-111 RVDFALMPV
+111 RIDFALTPV
-120 PFQFDPVV
+120 PFLFDPIV
-128 VTAEDPAERIMR
+128 VTAQTSAEGIMR
-140 QVIRRKQAWRPGLAG
+140 QVIRRKQEWRPSLAS
-155 YQAQAYTRRVL
+155 YQAQAYARRVL
-166 ENEEGIVEIGELAS
+166 ENEEGIVSIGELAS

-192 VVKSRRQTQNLD
+192 VVKSRRVTQNLD
-204 PHEEYT
+204 AQEAYI
-210 SALEGFTN
+210 SAFAGFAN

-233 PTHPDALNHYRF
+233 PTHPDALKHYRF
-245 RLIGQRYLDDQVVF
+245 DLIGQRYLDDKVVF

-286 LEIELAPS
+286 LEVELAPS
-294 RATTTSA
+294 RASMTSA
-301 IPLPLIEHMDFAYR
+301 VPLPLIEHMDFAYQ

-320 FGGVWLPVDYR
+320 FAGGVWLPVDYR
-331 ASMSIKI
+331 ASMAVKI
-338 SMVGLHFPAIKYN
+338 STVGLHFPAIKYN
-351 AMTRLGE
+351 VITRLSDC
-358 YQVNV
+358 QVNV
-363 DMPDSLYDSEEIL
+363 DMPDSLYVSEQVL

-413 QFEQAFQPTG
+413 QFEKAFQPTG
-423 FLARLLVE
+423 FLARLLVK
-431 EQAEEAEEAEEE
+431 EQAEE
-443 TEERA
+443 TEERTEQA
-448 ESSRWLGQIGLKLT
+448 KERVESSRWGSVNLKPA
-462 LRYDRVGGA
+462 LRYDRVGGT
-471 HLGLEG
+471 HLGLDG
-477 NRGLVG
+477 SRGLVG
-483 GLEAGGGAGYNV
+483 GLEAGAAAGYNL
-495 GLERWSYRSRV
+495 GLKRWSYRGQV
-506 GWQRTVGR
+506 AWQRTAGKV
-514 AVLEYGRGP
+514 VLGYGKGP
-523 VPRTPSDS
+523 VPRIPSDS
-531 YPLLLNS
+531 YFPLFNS

-555 RLRARLYLSLPIQV
+555 RLRVRLHLSLPSQIG
-569 SLEVGFNH
+569 LAVGFNH

-587 AFSVLNRDWRPRPNP
+587 AFSLLNRDRRPRPNP

-612 EAGFEWGG
+612 EAGLEWGG
-620 PYRPFGVTANRRVE
+620 PYQPFGLTANRRVA

-655 ALDGHFKTF
+655 VLDGHFKTF

-676 RLVTGYSIGDV
+676 RLVAGYSIGDV

-736 LLGLWGWAMR
+736 LLGLWDWAMR
-746 GTGLVVHGASGRT
+746 GAGLVVHGASGRT
-759 WIAPKRRAALGYD
+759 WIDPERRAKLGYS
-772 PRHAGSFRHE
+772 PRYEESFHHE
-782 VGISLMLYHLLR
+782 VGVSLMLYHLLR

-806 SAGLSLVRFDF
+806 GVGVSLVRFDF
-817 GGAVIIK
+817 GSNVTIRM

>member
-1 MDCKKINAALFLTMS
+1 MECKKINASLLLTM
-16 RLAILAALWATPAI
+16 AVLAALWAVPAVH
-30 YAQPW
+30 AQPW
-35 LVRGTVL
+35 LVRGTVT

-49 LPAATIQ
+49 LPAATVQ

-66 NDEGEYLLKVQQ
+66 NDEGEYSLKVQQ

-88 GYASQEQS
+88 GYVSQEQS
-96 VLGIGDA
+96 VRGIGA
-103 SVLTAPSE
+103 ARAPAE
-111 RVDFALMPV
+111 RVDFALTPV
-120 PFQFDPVV
+120 PFLLDPIV
-128 VTAEDPAERIMR
+128 VTAETSAEGIMR
-140 QVIRRKQAWRPGLAG
+140 QVIRRKQAWRPSLAS
-155 YQAQAYTRRVL
+155 YQAQAYARRVL
-166 ENEEGIVEIGELAS
+166 ENEEGIVSIGELAS

-192 VVKSRRQTQNLD
+192 VVKSRRVTQNLD
-204 PHEEYT
+204 AQEEYI
-210 SALEGFTN
+210 SAFAGFAN

-233 PTHPDALNHYRF
+233 PTHPDALKHYRF
-245 RLIGQRYLDDQVVF
+245 HLIGQHYLDDQVVF
-259 DISVEPKNKLQ
+259 NISVEPKNKLQ
-270 AAFVGRV
+270 AAFVGRI

-286 LEIELAPS
+286 LEVELAPS

-301 IPLPLIEHMDFAYR
+301 IPLPLIEYMDFAYQ

-320 FGGVWLPVDYR
+320 FAGGVWLPVDFR
-331 ASMSIKI
+331 ASMAVKI
-338 SMVGLHFPAIKYN
+338 SMVGLHVPAIKYN
-351 AMTRLGE
+351 VVTRLSD

-363 DMPDSLYDSEEIL
+363 DMPDTLYASEEVL

-413 QFEQAFQPTG
+413 QPHHAFRPTG
-423 FLARLLVE
+423 FLARLLVKD
-431 EQAEEAEEAEEE
+431 QAEQTEEE
-443 TEERA
+443 TKKQTEPAQERA
-448 ESSRWLGQIGLKLT
+448 KSSRWLGSIELKPV

-477 NRGLVG
+477 NRGLGG
-483 GLEAGGGAGYNV
+483 GLEARVGAGYNV
-495 GLERWSYRSRV
+495 GLERWSYRGRV
-506 GWQRTVGR
+506 GWQRTAGT

-523 VPRTPSDS
+523 VPRIPSDS

-555 RLRARLYLSLPIQV
+555 RLRGRLHLSLPSQV
-569 SLEVGFNH
+569 GLAVGFNH

-582 LQETT
+582 LQETSS
-587 AFSVLNRDWRPRPNP
+587 FSLLNRDWRPRPNP

-612 EAGFEWGG
+612 EASLEWGR
-620 PYRPFGVTANRRVE
+620 PYQPFGMTANRRVA
-634 VGVEHSSTG
+634 VGVEHSSAG

-664 LKRRVTP
+664 LRRRITP

-676 RLVTGYSIGDV
+676 RVVAGYSIGDV
-687 PVQRFGS
+687 PVQRFGA

-699 GFFSPFGAFRTV
+699 GFFSPFGTFRTV

-716 EGEHYAALYWEH
+716 EGQHYAALYWEH

-736 LLGLWGWAMR
+736 LLGLWDWAMR
-746 GTGLVVHGASGRT
+746 GAGLVVHGASGRT
-759 WIAPKRRAALGYD
+759 WIDPEQRAKLGYD
-772 PRHAGSFRHE
+772 PRYEASFHHEAG
-782 VGISLMLYHLLR
+782 VSLMLYHLLR
-794 LDFTRRLDRPGW
+794 FDFTRRLDQPGW
-806 SAGLSLVRFDF
+806 SVGLSLVRFDF
-817 GGAVIIK
+817 EGAVTIE

>member
-1 MDCKKINAALFLTMS
+1 MDCKKSNAPLLLTM
-16 RLAILAALWATPAI
+16 AILAALWTAPAVH
-30 YAQPW
+30 AQPW
-35 LVRGTVL
+35 LVRGTIT

-49 LPAATIQ
+49 LPAATVQ
-56 LAGTYRGTIA
+56 LADTYRGTIA
-66 NDEGEYLLKVQQ
+66 NDEGEYSLKVQQ

-88 GYASQEQS
+88 GYVSQER
-96 VLGIGDA
+96 
-103 SVLTAPSE
+103 VLTAPAE
-111 RVDFALMPV
+111 QVDFVLTPV
-120 PFQFDPVV
+120 PFLLDPIV
-128 VTAEDPAERIMR
+128 VTAETSAEGIMR
-140 QVIRRKQAWRPGLAG
+140 QVIRRKQEWRPSLAS
-155 YQAQAYTRRVL
+155 YQAQAYARRVL
-166 ENEEGIVEIGELAS
+166 ENEEGIVVIGELAS
-180 EIYWER
+180 ELYWER

-192 VVKSRRQTQNLD
+192 VVKSRRLTQNLD
-204 PHEEYT
+204 SHEAYT

-233 PTHPDALNHYRF
+233 PTHPDALKHYRF
-245 RLIGQRYLDDQVVF
+245 HLTGQRYLDDKVVF

-270 AAFVGRV
+270 AAFVGRI

-286 LEIELAPS
+286 LEVELAPS
-294 RATTTSA
+294 RATTSSA
-301 IPLPLIEHMDFAYR
+301 VPLPLIEHMDFAYQ

-320 FGGVWLPVDYR
+320 FAGGVWLPVDYR
-331 ASMSIKI
+331 ASMAVKI
-338 SMVGLHFPAIKYN
+338 STVGLHFPAIKYN
-351 AMTRLGE
+351 VVTRLSD

-363 DMPDSLYDSEEIL
+363 DMPDTLYASEQVL

-400 REQAAYATIDSTM
+400 REQAAYATIDSTVKL
-413 QFEQAFQPTG
+413 EQAFKPTG
-423 FLARLLVE
+423 FLARLLVK
-431 EQAEEAEEAEEE
+431 EQAEETAERKEQKKKK
-443 TEERA
+443 TEGSA
-448 ESSRWLGQIGLKLT
+448 KSSRLGQLGLKPA

-477 NRGLVG
+477 SRGLGG
-483 GLEAGGGAGYNV
+483 GLEAGGGTGYNI
-495 GLERWSYRSRV
+495 GLERWSYRGRV
-506 GWQRTVGR
+506 GWQRTAGKVG
-514 AVLEYGRGP
+514 LEYGRGP

-531 YPLLLNS
+531 YFPLLNS

-555 RLRARLYLSLPIQV
+555 RLRARLHLSLSSQV
-569 SLEVGFNH
+569 GLEVGFNH

-587 AFSVLNRDWRPRPNP
+587 AFSLLNRNWKPRPNP
-602 AIEEGRLRSV
+602 AIEAGRLRSV
-612 EAGFEWGG
+612 EATFEWGG
-620 PYRPFGVTANRRVE
+620 PYQPFGVAANRRVE
-634 VGVEHSSTG
+634 VGVEHSSAE

-664 LKRRVTP
+664 LKRRITP

-676 RLVTGYSIGDV
+676 RLVAGYSIGDV

-699 GFFSPFGAFRTV
+699 GFFSPFGTFRTV

-736 LLGLWGWAMR
+736 LLGLWDWAMR

-759 WIAPKRRAALGYD
+759 WIDSERRAALGYD
-772 PRHAGSFRHE
+772 PRYEESFRHE
-782 VGISLMLYHLLR
+782 LGVSLMLYHLLR

-817 GGAVIIK
+817 GGGATVRF

>member
-1 MDCKKINAALFLTMS
+1 MDCKKINATLLLTM
-16 RLAILAALWATPAI
+16 AILAALWTVPPVH
-30 YAQPW
+30 AQPW
-35 LVRGTVL
+35 LVRGTVT

-49 LPAATIQ
+49 LPAATVQ
-56 LAGTYRGTIA
+56 LADTYRGTIA
-66 NDEGEYLLKVQQ
+66 NDEGEYSLKVQR

-88 GYASQEQS
+88 GYVSQERE
-96 VLGIGDA
+96 VK
-103 SVLTAPSE
+103 APAE
-111 RVDFALMPV
+111 QIDFALTPV
-120 PFQFDPVV
+120 PFLLDPIV
-128 VTAEDPAERIMR
+128 VTAETSAEGIMR
-140 QVIRRKQAWRPGLAG
+140 QVIRRKQEWRPSLAS
-155 YQAQAYTRRVL
+155 YQAQAYVRRVL
-166 ENEEGIVEIGELAS
+166 ENEEGIVSIGEMAS

-192 VVKSRRQTQNLD
+192 VVKSRRVTQNLAAQ
-204 PHEEYT
+204 EAYI
-210 SALEGFTN
+210 SAFAGFAN

-233 PTHPDALNHYRF
+233 PTHPDALKHYRF
-245 RLIGQRYLDDQVVF
+245 GLIGRRYLDDKVVF

-286 LEIELAPS
+286 LEVELAPS
-294 RATTTSA
+294 RASMTSA
-301 IPLPLIEHMDFAYR
+301 VPLPLIEHMDFAYQ

-320 FGGVWLPVDYR
+320 FAGGVWLPVDYR
-331 ASMSIKI
+331 ASMAVKI
-338 SMVGLHFPAIKYN
+338 STVGLHFPAIKYN
-351 AMTRLGE
+351 VITRLSDC
-358 YQVNV
+358 QVNV
-363 DMPDSLYDSEEIL
+363 DMPDSLYASEEVL
-376 RVDSLAVAQDSSFAR
+376 RVDSLAVAQDSSFVR

-413 QFEQAFQPTG
+413 QFEKAFRPTG
-423 FLARLLVE
+423 FLARLLVK
-431 EQAEEAEEAEEE
+431 EQGEE
-443 TEERA
+443 TEERTEQA
-448 ESSRWLGQIGLKLT
+448 TEKTGVRVEPSRWGSVNLKPA

-477 NRGLVG
+477 KRGLGG
-483 GLEAGGGAGYNV
+483 GLETGTAAGYNV
-495 GLERWSYRSRV
+495 GLKRWSYRGRV
-506 GWQRTVGR
+506 GWQRTAGKV
-514 AVLEYGRGP
+514 ALEYGRGP
-523 VPRTPSDS
+523 VPRIPSDS
-531 YPLLLNS
+531 YFPLLNS

-555 RLRARLYLSLPIQV
+555 RLRARLYLSLPSQV
-569 SLEVGFNH
+569 GLAVGFNH

-587 AFSVLNRDWRPRPNP
+587 AFSLLNRDWRPRPNP
-602 AIEEGRLRSV
+602 AIEDGRLRSV
-612 EAGFEWGG
+612 EAGIEWGG
-620 PYRPFGVTANRRVE
+620 PYQPFGVTANRRVA
-634 VGVEHSSTG
+634 VGVEHSSAG

-676 RLVTGYSIGDV
+676 RLVAGYSIGDV
-687 PVQRFGS
+687 PMQRFGC

-736 LLGLWGWAMR
+736 LLGLWDWAMR
-746 GTGLVVHGASGRT
+746 GAGLVVHGAAGRT
-759 WIAPKRRAALGYD
+759 WIDLERRAKMGHN
-772 PRHAGSFRHE
+772 PRYAESFHHE
-782 VGISLMLYHLLR
+782 VGVSLMLYHLLR

-806 SAGLSLVRFDF
+806 GVGLSLVRFDF
-817 GGAVIIK
+817 GGTVTVRM

>member
-1 MDCKKINAALFLTMS
+1 MDNKKINANSLLTM
-16 RLAILAALWATPAI
+16 AILAALWTVPPVH
-30 YAQPW
+30 AQPW
-35 LVRGTVL
+35 LVRGSVT

-49 LPAATIQ
+49 LPAATVQ

-66 NDEGEYLLKVQQ
+66 NDEGQYSLKVQQ

-88 GYASQEQS
+88 GYVSQERE
-96 VLGIGDA
+96 
-103 SVLTAPSE
+103 LTAPAE
-111 RVDFALMPV
+111 RIDFALTPV
-120 PFQFDPVV
+120 PFLLDPIV
-128 VTAEDPAERIMR
+128 VTAETSAEGIMR
-140 QVIRRKQAWRPGLAG
+140 QVIRRKQEWRPSLAS
-155 YQAQAYTRRVL
+155 YQAQAYARRVL
-166 ENEEGIVEIGELAS
+166 ENEEGIVSIGELAS

-192 VVKSRRQTQNLD
+192 VVKSRRVTQNLD
-204 PHEEYT
+204 AQEAYI
-210 SALEGFTN
+210 SAFAGFAN

-233 PTHPDALNHYRF
+233 PTHPDALKHYRF
-245 RLIGQRYLDDQVVF
+245 DLIGQRYLDDKVVF

-277 AVLDEDFAL
+277 SVLDEDFAL
-286 LEIELAPS
+286 LEVELAPS
-294 RATTTSA
+294 RATTSSA
-301 IPLPLIEHMDFAYR
+301 VPLPLIEHMDFAYQ

-320 FGGVWLPVDYR
+320 FAGGVWLPVDYR
-331 ASMSIKI
+331 ASMAVKI
-338 SMVGLHFPAIKYN
+338 STVGLHFPAIKYN
-351 AMTRLGE
+351 VITRLSDC
-358 YQVNV
+358 QVNV
-363 DMPDSLYDSEEIL
+363 DMPDSLYVSEQVL

-413 QFEQAFQPTG
+413 QFEKAFQPTG
-423 FLARLLVE
+423 FLARLLVK
-431 EQAEEAEEAEEE
+431 EQAEE
-443 TEERA
+443 TEERTEQA
-448 ESSRWLGQIGLKLT
+448 KERVESSRWGSVNLKPA
-462 LRYDRVGGA
+462 LRYDRVGGT
-471 HLGLEG
+471 HLGLDG
-477 NRGLVG
+477 SRGLVG
-483 GLEAGGGAGYNV
+483 GLEAGAAAGYNL
-495 GLERWSYRSRV
+495 GLKRWSYRGQV
-506 GWQRTVGR
+506 AWQRTAGKV
-514 AVLEYGRGP
+514 VLGYGKGP
-523 VPRTPSDS
+523 VPRIPSDS
-531 YPLLLNS
+531 YFPLFNS

-555 RLRARLYLSLPIQV
+555 RLRVRLHLSLPSQIG
-569 SLEVGFNH
+569 LAVGFNH

-587 AFSVLNRDWRPRPNP
+587 AFSLLNRDRRPRPNP

-612 EAGFEWGG
+612 EAGLEWGG
-620 PYRPFGVTANRRVE
+620 PYQPFGLTANRRVA

-655 ALDGHFKTF
+655 VLDGHFKTF

-676 RLVTGYSIGDV
+676 RLVAGYSIGDV

-736 LLGLWGWAMR
+736 LLGLWDWAMR
-746 GTGLVVHGASGRT
+746 GAGLVVHGASGRT
-759 WIAPKRRAALGYD
+759 WIDPERRAKLGYS
-772 PRHAGSFRHE
+772 PRYEESFHHE
-782 VGISLMLYHLLR
+782 VGVSLMLYHLLR

-806 SAGLSLVRFDF
+806 GVGVSLVRFDF
-817 GGAVIIK
+817 GSNVTIRM

>member
-1 MDCKKINAALFLTMS
+1 MDYKKNNANLLLTM
-16 RLAILAALWATPAI
+16 ATLAALWTVPAI
-30 YAQPW
+30 HAQPW
-35 LVRGTVL
+35 LVRGTVT
-42 DAATGQP
+42 DASTGQP
-49 LPAATIQ
+49 LPAATVQ

-66 NDEGEYLLKVQQ
+66 NDEGEYSLKVQQ
-78 LPATLKVSYI
+78 LPATLTVSYI
-88 GYASQEQS
+88 GYISQER
-96 VLGIGDA
+96 
-103 SVLTAPSE
+103 VLTASE
-111 RVDFALMPV
+111 ERIDFALTPV
-120 PFQFDPVV
+120 PFLLDPIV
-128 VTAEDPAERIMR
+128 VTAETSAEGIMR
-140 QVIRRKQAWRPGLAG
+140 QVIRRKQEWRPSLAS
-155 YQAQAYTRRVL
+155 YQAQAYARRVL
-166 ENEEGIVEIGELAS
+166 ENEEGIVSIGELAS

-192 VVKSRRQTQNLD
+192 VVKSRRVTQNLD
-204 PHEEYT
+204 AQEAYI
-210 SALEGFTN
+210 SAFAGFAN

-233 PTHPDALNHYRF
+233 PTHPDALKHYHF
-245 RLIGQRYLDDQVVF
+245 HLTGQRYLDDKVVF

-286 LEIELAPS
+286 LEVELAPN

-301 IPLPLIEHMDFAYR
+301 VPLPLIEHMDFAYQ

-320 FGGVWLPVDYR
+320 FAGGVWLPVDYR
-331 ASMSIKI
+331 ASMAVKI
-338 SMVGLHFPAIKYN
+338 STVGLHFPAIKYN
-351 AMTRLGE
+351 VITRLSDC
-358 YQVNV
+358 QVNV
-363 DMPDSLYDSEEIL
+363 DMPDSLYASEEVL
-376 RVDSLAVAQDSSFAR
+376 RVDSLAVAQDSSFVR

-413 QFEQAFQPTG
+413 QFEKAFQPTG
-423 FLARLLVE
+423 FLARLLIK
-431 EQAEEAEEAEEE
+431 EQAEETGER
-443 TEERA
+443 TEPKKKKTEVRM
-448 ESSRWLGQIGLKLT
+448 EPSRWGSISLKPA

-477 NRGLVG
+477 SRGLGG
-483 GLEAGGGAGYNV
+483 GLEAGVATGYNV
-495 GLERWSYRSRV
+495 GLKRWSYRGRV
-506 GWQRTVGR
+506 GWQRTAGKV
-514 AVLEYGRGP
+514 ALEYGRGS
-523 VPRTPSDS
+523 VPRIPSDS
-531 YPLLLNS
+531 YFPLFNS

-555 RLRARLYLSLPIQV
+555 RLRARLHLSLPSQV
-569 SLEVGFNH
+569 GLAVGFNH
-577 EEHSS
+577 GEHSS

-587 AFSVLNRDWRPRPNP
+587 DFSLLNRDWRPRPNP

-620 PYRPFGVTANRRVE
+620 PYQPFGITANRRVA
-634 VGVEHSSTG
+634 VGVEHSSAG

-676 RLVTGYSIGDV
+676 RLVAGYSSGDV
-687 PVQRFGS
+687 PMQRFGC

-699 GFFSPFGAFRTV
+699 GFFSPFGAFRTM

-736 LLGLWGWAMR
+736 LLGLWDWAMR
-746 GTGLVVHGASGRT
+746 GAGLVVHGASGRT
-759 WIAPKRRAALGYD
+759 WIDPERRAKLGYD
-772 PRHAGSFRHE
+772 ARYEGGFHHEAG
-782 VGISLMLYHLLR
+782 VSLMLYHLLR

-806 SAGLSLVRFDF
+806 GVGLSLVRFDF
-817 GGAVIIK
+817 GGTVTVK

>member
-1 MDCKKINAALFLTMS
+1 MDYKKTNAPLLLTM
-16 RLAILAALWATPAI
+16 AILAALWTAPTVH
-30 YAQPW
+30 AQPW
-35 LVRGTVL
+35 LVRGTVT

-49 LPAATIQ
+49 LSAATVQ

-66 NDEGEYLLKVQQ
+66 NDEGEYSLKVQQ

-88 GYASQEQS
+88 GYVSQER
-96 VLGIGDA
+96 
-103 SVLTAPSE
+103 VLTAPAE
-111 RVDFALMPV
+111 QVDFVLTPV
-120 PFQFDPVV
+120 PFLLDPIV
-128 VTAEDPAERIMR
+128 VTAETSAEGIMR
-140 QVIRRKQAWRPGLAG
+140 QVIRRKQEWRPSLAS
-155 YQAQAYTRRVL
+155 YQAKAYARRVL
-166 ENEEGIVEIGELAS
+166 ENEEGIVVIGELAS
-180 EIYWER
+180 ELYWER

-192 VVKSRRQTQNLD
+192 VVKSRRLTQNLD
-204 PHEEYT
+204 SHEAYT

-233 PTHPDALNHYRF
+233 PTHPDALKHYRF
-245 RLIGQRYLDDQVVF
+245 HLTGQRYLDDKVVF

-286 LEIELAPS
+286 LEVELAPS
-294 RATTTSA
+294 RATTSSA
-301 IPLPLIEHMDFAYR
+301 VPLPLIEHMDFAYQ

-320 FGGVWLPVDYR
+320 FAGGVWLPVDYR
-331 ASMSIKI
+331 ASMAVKI
-338 SMVGLHFPAIKYN
+338 STVGLHFPAIKYN
-351 AMTRLGE
+351 VITRLSD

-363 DMPDSLYDSEEIL
+363 DMPDTLYASEQVL

-400 REQAAYATIDSTM
+400 REQAAYATIDSTVKL
-413 QFEQAFQPTG
+413 EQAFRPTG
-423 FLARLLVE
+423 FLARFLVE
-431 EQAEEAEEAEEE
+431 EQAEETGGE
-443 TEERA
+443 TKERREKAEERA
-448 ESSRWLGQIGLKLT
+448 KSSRLGQLGLKPA

-477 NRGLVG
+477 SRGLGG
-483 GLEAGGGAGYNV
+483 GLEAGGGTGYNI
-495 GLERWSYRSRV
+495 GLECWSYRGRV
-506 GWQRTVGR
+506 GWQRTAGKVG
-514 AVLEYGRGP
+514 LEYGKGP
-523 VPRTPSDS
+523 VPRIPSDS
-531 YPLLLNS
+531 YFPLLNS

-555 RLRARLYLSLPIQV
+555 RLRARLHFFLPGQV
-569 SLEVGFNH
+569 GLEVGFNH

-587 AFSVLNRDWRPRPNP
+587 AFSLLNRDWKPRPNP
-602 AIEEGRLRSV
+602 AIEDGRLRSV
-612 EAGFEWGG
+612 EATFEWGG
-620 PYRPFGVTANRRVE
+620 PYQPFGVTANRRVE

-664 LKRRVTP
+664 LKRRITP

-676 RLVTGYSIGDV
+676 RLVAGYSIGDV

-736 LLGLWGWAMR
+736 LLGLWDWAMR

-759 WIAPKRRAALGYD
+759 WIDSERRAKLGYD
-772 PRHAGSFRHE
+772 PRYEESFRHE

-794 LDFTRRLDRPGW
+794 FDFTRRLDRPGW

-817 GGAVIIK
+817 GGTVTVR